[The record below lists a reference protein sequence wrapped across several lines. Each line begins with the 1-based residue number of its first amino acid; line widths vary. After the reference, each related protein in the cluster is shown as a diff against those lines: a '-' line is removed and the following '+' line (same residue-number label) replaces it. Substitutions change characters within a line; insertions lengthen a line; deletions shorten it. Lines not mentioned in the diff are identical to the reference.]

1 MHPWRIR
8 RLVYALRRH
17 LDDRGDTISRRLRL
31 TRLTYTMYT
40 TISTRIWIMPQ
51 DHIRN
56 YGFYLES
63 PDPPIQIYVHVVIDN
78 SFFQLETYPIDMPY
92 TDYW

>member
-40 TISTRIWIMPQ
+40 TISTRIWIIPQ
-51 DHIRN
+51 FPVHTH
-56 YGFYLES
+56 GFYLES
-63 PDPPIQIYVHVVIDN
+63 PDPSIQIHVNVDIDN